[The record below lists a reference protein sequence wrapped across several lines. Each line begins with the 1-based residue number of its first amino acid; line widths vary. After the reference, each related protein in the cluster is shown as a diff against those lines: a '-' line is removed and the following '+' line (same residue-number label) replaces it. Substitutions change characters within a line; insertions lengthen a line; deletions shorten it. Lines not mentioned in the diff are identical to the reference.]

1 MNPRAIIIGYDLG
14 VEVSQIAIGRGF
26 EEPDSISITS
36 SGNTVIPT
44 VLCVRSDS
52 KDWLFGEEAERFNNR
67 GAGHFVDD
75 LVNKVIRDESEI
87 IYEIEYSASE
97 LLTRFV
103 RKTLSA
109 VRQKYVSDEIG
120 KVVVTMRTLHPRV
133 VEAVQQAIEETG
145 IGRDK
150 AEFQP
155 YVMSFMY
162 YAVCQRRD
170 YWINDVGLFDY
181 NENGLFYYQM
191 SNNSRKGPPLAITTV
206 TADLSDLMDAAMLEN
221 MQEARLQY
229 SFRLVRDKVIQ
240 RQIISTIYVTGKGF
254 EGTWPD
260 EILKSMTSGRHV
272 FKGSNLYAKGAA
284 YCGQHKDDEQ
294 FADYLFLTEDMVR
307 STISIRMFK
316 DNRVADYP
324 LIFAGEPWR
333 EAKATTVGILD
344 DTDEIYFTVYN
355 AVRKESKYSIMNL
368 KNLHRR
374 ENKTTR
380 VAVKVTFLD
389 RDTAV
394 CTVSDLGFGQFFPCS
409 YRVWE
414 KIIAL

>member
-1 MNPRAIIIGYDLG
+1 MDPRDIIIGYDLG
-14 VEVSQIAIGRGF
+14 AETTQIAVGRLS

-52 KDWLFGEEAERFNNR
+52 MDWLFGEEAIRFNNR
-67 GAGHFVDD
+67 NAGRFVDD
-75 LVNKVIRDESEI
+75 LVNRVVRGEPEV
-87 IYEIEYSASE
+87 IYEVEYTAQE
-97 LLTRFV
+97 LLARFV
-103 RKTLSA
+103 RKTFSA
-109 VRQKYVSDEIG
+109 VRQKYVNETIG
-120 KVVVTMRTLHPRV
+120 KVVVTMRTLYPQV
-133 VEAVQQAIEETG
+133 TEAVRQAIEETG
-145 IGRDK
+145 IRRERI
-150 AEFQP
+150 EFQP

-162 YAVCQRRD
+162 YAACQRKE
-170 YWINDVGLFDY
+170 YWVNDVSLFDY

-191 SNNSRKGPPLAITTV
+191 STSRKGSPTTV
-206 TADLSDLMDAAMLEN
+206 TTYTADLSDLMDVSMLEN
-221 MQEARLQY
+221 MQENRMQY
-229 SFRLVRDKVIQ
+229 SFRLVCDKVIQ

-260 EILKSMTSGRHV
+260 AILKSMTAGRHV
-272 FKGSNLYAKGAA
+272 FKGTNLYAKGAA
-284 YCGQHKDDEQ
+284 YCGMYREDER
-294 FADYLFLTEDMVR
+294 FADYLFLSEDMVR
-307 STISIRMFK
+307 STISIRMFR

-324 LIFAGEPWR
+324 LIQAGERWKN
-333 EAKATTVGILD
+333 AKATTVGILD
-344 DTDEIYFTVYN
+344 ATDEIYFTVYN
-355 AVRKESKYSIMNL
+355 AVRKETRYTIMNL

-394 CTVSDLGFGQFFPCS
+394 CTVTDLGFGQFFPSS

-414 KIIAL
+414 KIITL

>member
-1 MNPRAIIIGYDLG
+1 MDPRAIIIGYDLG
-14 VEVSQIAIGRGF
+14 VEMTQIAVGRAA
-26 EEPDSISITS
+26 EEPESISITS

-52 KDWLFGEEAERFNNR
+52 KDWLFGEEAVRFNNR
-67 GAGHFVDD
+67 GAGYYVDD
-75 LVNKVIRDESEI
+75 LVNKVIRGESEV
-87 IYEIEYSASE
+87 IYEIEYQAAE

-103 RKTLSA
+103 RKTLST
-109 VRQKYVSDEIG
+109 VRQKYVNDTIV
-120 KVVVTMRTLHPRV
+120 KVVVTMRTLHPQV
-133 VEAVQQAIEETG
+133 VEAVLRAIEETG

-150 AEFQP
+150 AEFQT

-162 YAVCQRRD
+162 YSVCQRKEYRV
-170 YWINDVGLFDY
+170 NDVSLFDY

-191 SNNSRKGPPLAITTV
+191 STSRKGSPTAVTTF
-206 TADLSDLMDAAMLEN
+206 TADLSDLMDAAMLDN
-221 MQEARLQY
+221 MQESRLQY

-260 EILKSMTSGRHV
+260 EILRSMATGRHV
-272 FKGSNLYAKGAA
+272 FKGMNIYAKGAA
-284 YCGQHKDDEQ
+284 YCAQHRDDEYY
-294 FADYLFLTEDMVR
+294 ADYLVLTEDMVR

-324 LIFAGEPWR
+324 LIRAGERWKD
-333 EAKATTVGILD
+333 AKATTVGILD
-344 DTDEIYFTVYN
+344 DTDEIYLTIAN
-355 AVRKESKYSIMNL
+355 AVRKDTKYSIMNL

-380 VAVKVTFLD
+380 VSVKVTFLD
-389 RDTAV
+389 RETAV
-394 CTVSDLGFGQFFPCS
+394 CTVTDLGFGQFFPCS

-414 KIIAL
+414 KIIPL

>member
-1 MNPRAIIIGYDLG
+1 MDPKAIFIGYDLG
-14 VEVSQIAIGRGF
+14 VEMTQIAVGRAT
-26 EEPDSISITS
+26 EEPDSISITPS

-44 VLCVRSDS
+44 VLCVRNDS
-52 KDWLFGEEAERFNNR
+52 KDWLFGEEAVRFHNR

-75 LVNKVIRDESEI
+75 LVNKVLRGDSEVI
-87 IYEIEYSASE
+87 FEIEYTAAE
-97 LLTRFV
+97 LLARFV

-109 VRQKYVSDEIG
+109 VRQRYVSDTVE
-120 KVVVTMRTLHPRV
+120 KVVVTMRTLHPGV

-145 IGRDK
+145 IRRDK
-150 AEFQP
+150 VVFRP

-162 YAVCQRRD
+162 YAVCQRKE
-170 YWINDVGLFDY
+170 YWVNDVSLFDY

-191 SNNSRKGPPLAITTV
+191 STNRKGSPAAVTTF
-206 TADLSDLMDAAMLEN
+206 TADLSDLMDATMLEN
-221 MQEARLQY
+221 MQESRMQY

-240 RQIISTIYVTGKGF
+240 KQIISTIYVTGKGF

-260 EILKSMTSGRHV
+260 DILKSMTSGRHV
-272 FKGSNLYAKGAA
+272 FKGMNLYAKGAA
-284 YCGQHKDDEQ
+284 YCGQYEGSER
-294 FADYLFLTEDMVR
+294 FEDYLFLTEDMVR

-324 LIFAGEPWR
+324 LIRAGEKWR
-333 EAKATTVGILD
+333 EAKAKTVGILD
-344 DTDEIYFTVYN
+344 DTDEIYFTIFN
-355 AVRKESKYSIMNL
+355 AVRKETKYSIMNL

-394 CTVSDLGFGQFFPCS
+394 CTVTDLGFGQFFPS
-409 YRVWE
+409 NYRVWE
-414 KIIAL
+414 KVIQL

>member
-1 MNPRAIIIGYDLG
+1 MDPRGIIIGYDLG
-14 VEVSQIAIGRGF
+14 VEMTQIAVGRLS

-52 KDWLFGEEAERFNNR
+52 KDWLFGEEAVRFNNR
-67 GAGHFVDD
+67 GAGHFVGD
-75 LVNKVIRDESEI
+75 LLNKGIRGEGEI
-87 IYEIEYSASE
+87 IYEIEYSAQE
-97 LLTRFV
+97 LLARFV
-103 RKTLSA
+103 RKTFSA
-109 VRQKYVSDEIG
+109 VRQKYVNENIE
-120 KVVVTMRTLHPRV
+120 KVVVTMRTLYPQV
-133 VEAVQQAIEETG
+133 TEAVLQAIEETG
-145 IGRDK
+145 IRRDRI
-150 AEFQP
+150 EFQP

-162 YAVCQRRD
+162 YAVCQRKE
-170 YWINDVGLFDY
+170 YWVNDVSLFDY

-191 SNNSRKGPPLAITTV
+191 STSRKGSPTTV
-206 TADLSDLMDAAMLEN
+206 TTYTADLSDLMDATMLEN
-221 MQEARLQY
+221 MQESRMQY

-260 EILKSMTSGRHV
+260 EILKSMTAGRHV
-272 FKGSNLYAKGAA
+272 FKGTNLYAKGAA
-284 YCGQHKDDEQ
+284 YCGMYREDDR
-294 FADYLFLTEDMVR
+294 FADFLFLSDDMVR

-324 LIFAGEPWR
+324 LIRAGERWKT
-333 EAKATTVGILD
+333 AKATTVGILD
-344 DTDEIYFTVYN
+344 DTDEVYFTIFN
-355 AVRKESKYSIMNL
+355 AVRKDTKYSIMNL

-394 CTVSDLGFGQFFPCS
+394 CTVTDLGFGQFFPSS

-414 KIIAL
+414 KIITL